1 MVKFASKTLLILI
14 MIETMKYTFNFQ
26 NWCAI
31 YRDEKLKNQVLTG
44 AHSPNEFRIKGPL
57 RNNEDFARDFKCALG
72 SKMNPEKKCTVW

>member
-1 MVKFASKTLLILI
+1 M
-14 MIETMKYTFNFQ
+14 MKIIICTSNFQ

-44 AHSPNEFRIKGPL
+44 QHAPSEFRIKGPL

-72 SKMNPEKKCTVW
+72 SKMNPEKKCNVW